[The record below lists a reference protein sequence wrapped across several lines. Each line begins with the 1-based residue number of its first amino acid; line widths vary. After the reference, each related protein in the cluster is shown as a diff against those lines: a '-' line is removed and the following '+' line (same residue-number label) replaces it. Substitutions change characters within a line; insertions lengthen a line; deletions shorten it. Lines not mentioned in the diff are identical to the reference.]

1 MSELLSGIDTLATV
15 DVHSIPEPALLV
27 ALEELLT
34 AKDRL
39 DAVIA
44 LHLQAADVRGVT
56 VNECGRTTRSWLIED
71 AHLGPAEASRRLAL
85 ARDLPT
91 HPQLRT
97 ALLAGDLS
105 HHHAQ
110 VITHCLRMLPGDWRE
125 AAEPELIEAAR
136 WADPTSLG
144 RLCRELRIRSGAD
157 EDAEAAAVRMHESRW
172 ARTSTTFDGMLH
184 VEAMLDPEAGATLL
198 AAIAPLLVR
207 AGDIDE
213 RSTPQRRADAL
224 TELAHHTLAHAPI
237 PDHNGERPTVTVTIP
252 YHELRDQIRAG
263 MLAHATANQTPI
275 SPETARR
282 IACDAHIL
290 PVVLGGPSET
300 LDYGRT
306 RRTWTKAQRRA
317 AALRDKGCVFSGC
330 QAPLSRCQL
339 HHTIFWTNGGPTDL
353 HHSAYLCTFH
363 HWLVHHTNWTI
374 TRNPHGTIE
383 IRRT

>member
-1 MSELLSGIDTLATV
+1 MSELRS
-15 DVHSIPEPALLV
+15 ALDALV
-27 ALEELLT
+27 ALDVHAMAEPVLLVGIEELLD

-39 DAVIA
+39 DGVLAT
-44 LHLQAADVRGVT
+44 HLQAADVRAVT
-56 VNECGRTTRSWLIED
+56 VAEYGRTTRSWLIED
-71 AHLGPAEASRRLAL
+71 QRLSPKEASRRMAL
-85 ARDLPT
+85 ARDLPA
-91 HPQLRT
+91 HPQTRT
-97 ALLAGDLS
+97 ALLDAEIS
-105 HHHAQ
+105 HAHAE
-110 VITHCLRMLPGDWRE
+110 VITGCMRTLPADWRE
-125 AAEPELIEAAR
+125 IAEPELIDAAR
-136 WADPTSLG
+136 QVDPTSLG

-157 EDAEAAAVRMHESRW
+157 EDAEAAAIRMHESRW

-198 AAIAPLLVR
+198 AALAPLLVP

-213 RSTPQRRADAL
+213 RSAPQRRADAL
-224 TELAHHTLAHAPI
+224 TELAQHTLAHAPI
-237 PDHNGERPTVTVTIP
+237 PDHNGERPTVTVTIS
-252 YHELRDQIRAG
+252 YDELREQIRAG
-263 MLAHATANQTPI
+263 MLSHANANQTPI

-282 IACDAHIL
+282 IACDAKIL

-306 RRTWTKAQRRA
+306 RRNWTKAQRRA
-317 AALRDKGCVFSGC
+317 AALRDKGCVFTGC

-353 HHSAYLCTFH
+353 NKSAYLCTFH

-374 TRNPHGTIE
+374 TRNPQGTIE